1 MLTHIQIRDF
11 AIIDAVELELGP
23 GLTVLTGETGAGK
36 SILVDALLLAA
47 GGRAGAE
54 VVRHGAERAEVST
67 TFAIE
72 KNTAAQAW
80 LAEQSI
86 EHEGECVL
94 RRVIAAD
101 GRSRAYVNGQAMP
114 VQALRQ
120 LGETLVDVHGQM
132 EYQSLVRRAAQRALL
147 DQSGEHRE
155 LLSAVATAW
164 RALSEVTEERDRAA
178 ASAQDREARLELL
191 RYHLSEL
198 QALDLK
204 EGESEELTVERQRL
218 SQRGRLASGTREI
231 MQLLRE
237 ADDVSAEQVISRAL
251 STARHV
257 LELDPK
263 FAPMAQL
270 IEESLIALREG
281 VESVERYESELDADP
296 TRQEWIEQRLAAME
310 SIARK
315 HRVEVGGLLAL
326 QSELHQEFQRLDA
339 LEASLAQIEQRLE
352 QARKKFRAAC
362 EKLTSARKAAARGL
376 GESITTLMQTLGMPG
391 GKFQIEVRA
400 ADSAGVNGADEIE
413 FLVSAN
419 PGQPPRPLA
428 KVASGGELS
437 RISLAIQVAAVQT
450 DALAGSLACLV
461 FDEVDAGVGGGVAE
475 IVGRQLR
482 TLGERAQAL
491 CVTHLPQVASQAH
504 AHVRVTKL
512 TDGKTTRTALH
523 SLTDDERVEEIARML
538 GGINVT
544 DKAREHA
551 AEMLRPAPSK
561 APSKTSAR
569 SAVAG
574 KAPAKATAS
583 ARRKPARR

>member
-54 VVRHGAERAEVST
+54 VVRHGADRAEVSA

-72 KNTAAQAW
+72 KNPAAQAW

-132 EYQSLVRRAAQRALL
+132 EYQSLVRRAAQRELL
-147 DQSGEHRE
+147 DQSGDHRE
-155 LLSAVATAW
+155 LLNAVATAW
-164 RALSEVTEERDRAA
+164 RALSEVKEERDRAA

-191 RYHLSEL
+191 RYHLTEL

-204 EGESEELTVERQRL
+204 EGEADELSTERQRL
-218 SQRGRLASGTREI
+218 SQRGRLASGAREI
-231 MQLLRE
+231 IQLLRE
-237 ADDVSAEQVISRAL
+237 ADEVSAEQVISRAL
-251 STARHV
+251 TTARHV
-257 LELDPK
+257 RDLDPK

-281 VESVERYESELDADP
+281 VEAVERYESDLDADP
-296 TRQEWIEQRLAAME
+296 ARQEWVEQRLAAME

-315 HRVEVGGLLAL
+315 HRVEISGLLAL
-326 QSELHQEFQRLDA
+326 QSELQQEFQRLDS
-339 LEASLAQIEQRLE
+339 LEASMAQIEKRLE
-352 QARKKFRAAC
+352 EARKTFRAAC
-362 EKLTSARKAAARGL
+362 DKLSNARKSAARRL
-376 GESITTLMQTLGMPG
+376 GESITALMQTLGMPG
-391 GKFQIEVRA
+391 GKFQIDVRA
-400 ADSAGVNGADEIE
+400 TDSAGAHGADDIE

-450 DALAGSLACLV
+450 NTVAGSLGCLV

-523 SLTDDERVEEIARML
+523 TLTDDERVEEIARML

-551 AEMLRPAPSK
+551 AEMLRPA
-561 APSKTSAR
+561 AA
-569 SAVAG
+569 
-574 KAPAKATAS
+574 KAPAKRAAASGKAATKAAAP
-583 ARRKPARR
+583 ARRKPVRR

>member
-54 VVRHGAERAEVST
+54 VVRHGAERAEVSA
-67 TFAIE
+67 TFAIQ
-72 KNTAAQAW
+72 KNTAANAW
-80 LAEQSI
+80 LAEQSL

-120 LGETLVDVHGQM
+120 LGESLVDVHGQM
-132 EYQSLVRRAAQRALL
+132 EYQSLVRRAAQRELL

-155 LLSAVATAW
+155 LLGAVADTW
-164 RALSEVTEERDRAA
+164 RTWSQAKDERDKAA
-178 ASAQDREARLELL
+178 ASAQDREARMELL
-191 RYHLSEL
+191 RYHLGEL

-204 EGESEELTVERQRL
+204 AGEGEELAAERQRL
-218 SQRGRLASGTREI
+218 SQRGRLASGAREI
-231 MQLLRE
+231 IQLLRE
-237 ADDVSAEQVISRAL
+237 AEDVSAEQAISRAL
-251 STARHV
+251 TVARAV
-257 LELDPK
+257 GELDPQ
-263 FAPMAQL
+263 FVPMAKL

-281 VESVERYESELDADP
+281 AEAVERYESDLDADP
-296 TRQEWIEQRLAAME
+296 QRQEWVEQRLAAME

-315 HRVEVGGLLAL
+315 HRIEISGLIGL
-326 QSELHQEFQRLDA
+326 QAELQEEFQRLDT
-339 LEASLAQIEQRLE
+339 LEASLAQIEKKLE
-352 QARKKFRAAC
+352 QAQQKFRAAC
-362 EKLTSARKAAARGL
+362 GKLTTARQSAARSL
-376 GESITTLMQTLGMPG
+376 SERISALMQTLGMPG

-400 ADSAGVNGADEIE
+400 AETAGGNGADDIE

-419 PGQPPRPLA
+419 PGQPPRSLA

-437 RISLAIQVAAVQT
+437 RISLAIQVAAVQS
-450 DALAGSLACLV
+450 DALADSLACLV

-523 SLTDDERVEEIARML
+523 KLTPDERVEEIARML

-551 AEMLRPAPSK
+551 AEMLRPTPVATMQTPAATK
-561 APSKTSAR
+561 AS
-569 SAVAG
+569 
-574 KAPAKATAS
+574 APARK
-583 ARRKPARR
+583 KPARR

>member
-54 VVRHGAERAEVST
+54 VVRHGAERAEVSA
-67 TFAIE
+67 TFAIQ
-72 KNTAAQAW
+72 KNTAATAW

-86 EHEGECVL
+86 DHEGECVL
-94 RRVIAAD
+94 RRVVAAD

-114 VQALRQ
+114 VQSLRQ
-120 LGETLVDVHGQM
+120 LGEALVDVHGQM
-132 EYQSLVRRAAQRALL
+132 EYQSLVRRSAQRELL
-147 DQSGEHRE
+147 DQSGEHKE
-155 LLSAVATAW
+155 LLADVSETW
-164 RALSEVTEERDRAA
+164 RTWSQIKEERDRAA

-191 RYHLSEL
+191 RYHVGEL
-198 QALDLK
+198 KALDLK
-204 EGESEELTVERQRL
+204 DGEADELSSERQRL
-218 SQRGRLASGTREI
+218 SQRGRLASGAREI
-231 MQLLRE
+231 IQLLRE
-237 ADDVSAEQVISRAL
+237 AEEVSAEQAISRAL
-251 STARHV
+251 STARTV
-257 LELDPK
+257 SELDPQ
-263 FAPMAQL
+263 FVPMTKL

-281 VESVERYESELDADP
+281 VEAVERYEADLDADP
-296 TRQEWIEQRLAAME
+296 QRQEWVEQRLAAME

-315 HRVEVGGLLAL
+315 HRVEVSGLLSL
-326 QSELHQEFQRLDA
+326 QSELQEEFQRLDS
-339 LEASLAQIEQRLE
+339 LEASMAQIEKKLE
-352 QARKKFRAAC
+352 QAQQKFRAAC
-362 EKLTSARKAAARGL
+362 AKLTAARQSAARSL
-376 GESITTLMQTLGMPG
+376 SASISSLMQTLGMPG
-391 GKFQIEVRA
+391 GKFQIDVRP
-400 ADSAGVNGADEIE
+400 ADAPGANGADEIE
-413 FLVSAN
+413 FMVSAN

-437 RISLAIQVAAVQT
+437 RISLAIQVAAVQS
-450 DALAGSLACLV
+450 DAMADSLACLV

-523 SLTDDERVEEIARML
+523 PLTADERIEEIARML

-551 AEMLRPAPSK
+551 AEMLRPAAKKPDAS
-561 APSKTSAR
+561 SKTSAK
-569 SAVAG
+569 G
-574 KAPAKATAS
+574 ATA
-583 ARRKPARR
+583 ARKKPARG

>member
-54 VVRHGAERAEVST
+54 VVRHGAERAEVSA
-67 TFAIE
+67 TFAIQ
-72 KNTAAQAW
+72 KNAPAIAW

-94 RRVIAAD
+94 RRVVAAD

-114 VQALRQ
+114 VQSLRQ

-132 EYQSLVRRAAQRALL
+132 EYQSLVRRSAQRELL
-147 DQSGEHRE
+147 DQSGEHKE
-155 LLSAVATAW
+155 LLAAVTDAW
-164 RALSEVTEERDRAA
+164 RTWSQVKEERDRAA

-191 RYHLSEL
+191 RYHVGEL
-198 QALDLK
+198 KALDLK
-204 EGESEELTVERQRL
+204 DGETEELATERQRL
-218 SQRGRLASGTREI
+218 SQRGRLASGAREI
-231 MQLLRE
+231 IQLLRE
-237 ADDVSAEQVISRAL
+237 TEEVSAEQAISRAL

-257 LELDPK
+257 SELDPQ
-263 FAPMAQL
+263 FAPMTKL
-270 IEESLIALREG
+270 IDESLIALREG
-281 VESVERYESELDADP
+281 VEAVERYESDLDADP
-296 TRQEWIEQRLAAME
+296 QRQEWVEQRLAAME

-315 HRVEVGGLLAL
+315 HRVDIGGLLAL
-326 QSELHQEFQRLDA
+326 QSELQDEFQRLDS
-339 LEASLAQIEQRLE
+339 LEASMAQIEKRLE
-352 QARKKFRAAC
+352 QAQQKFRAAC
-362 EKLTSARKAAARGL
+362 TKLTTARQSAARSL
-376 GESITTLMQTLGMPG
+376 STNITALMQTLGMPG
-391 GKFQIEVRA
+391 GKFQIDVRPA
-400 ADSAGVNGADEIE
+400 EAPGATGADEIE
-413 FLVSAN
+413 FMVSAN

-437 RISLAIQVAAVQT
+437 RISLAIQVAAVQS
-450 DALAGSLACLV
+450 DAMADSLACLV

-523 SLTDDERVEEIARML
+523 PLTADERIEEIARML

-551 AEMLRPAPSK
+551 AEMLRPAAK
-561 APSKTSAR
+561 K
-569 SAVAG
+569 
-574 KAPAKATAS
+574 PASSPKATAKPAAP
-583 ARRKPARR
+583 ARKKPARG

>member
-36 SILVDALLLAA
+36 SILVDALLLSA

-54 VVRHGAERAEVST
+54 VVRHGAERAEVSA
-67 TFAIE
+67 TFAIG
-72 KNTAAQAW
+72 KNAPAIAW

-94 RRVIAAD
+94 RRVVAAD

-132 EYQSLVRRAAQRALL
+132 EYQSLVRRSAQRELL
-147 DQSGEHRE
+147 DQSGEHKE
-155 LLSAVATAW
+155 LLAQ
-164 RALSEVTEERDRAA
+164 VTDTYRTWSQIKEERDRAA

-191 RYHLSEL
+191 RYHVGEL
-198 QALDLK
+198 KALDLK
-204 EGESEELTVERQRL
+204 DGEAAELSVERQRL
-218 SQRGRLASGTREI
+218 SQRGRLASGAREI
-231 MQLLRE
+231 IQLLRE
-237 ADDVSAEQVISRAL
+237 AEEVSAEQAISRAL
-251 STARHV
+251 TTARAV
-257 LELDPK
+257 SELDPQ
-263 FAPMAQL
+263 FAPMSKL

-281 VESVERYESELDADP
+281 VESVERYESDLDADP
-296 TRQEWIEQRLAAME
+296 QRQEWVEQRLAAME

-315 HRVEVGGLLAL
+315 HRVEIDGLLGL
-326 QSELHQEFQRLDA
+326 QSELQEEFQRLDS
-339 LEASLAQIEQRLE
+339 LEASMAQIEKTLE
-352 QARKKFRAAC
+352 QAQQKFRAAC
-362 EKLTSARKAAARGL
+362 TKLTTARLAAAKAL
-376 GESITTLMQTLGMPG
+376 STSITALMQTLGMPG
-391 GKFQIEVRA
+391 GKFQIDVRPA
-400 ADSAGVNGADEIE
+400 EAPGATGADEIE
-413 FLVSAN
+413 FMVSAN

-437 RISLAIQVAAVQT
+437 RISLAIQVAAVQS
-450 DALAGSLACLV
+450 DAMADSLACLV

-523 SLTDDERVEEIARML
+523 PLTDDERIEEIARML

-551 AEMLRPAPSK
+551 AEMLRPAAK
-561 APSKTSAR
+561 K
-569 SAVAG
+569 
-574 KAPAKATAS
+574 PASSPKATAKS
-583 ARRKPARR
+583 AAPAPKKPARR